1 MPIKFK
7 PSAKTR
13 DRNTGKVKTEH
24 YYIKCMSQEELFK
37 ELNNSSTKPKAKQK
51 IRNELDR
58 RDIKIQWVSKVS

>member
-7 PSAKTR
+7 PSATVR
-13 DRNTGKVKTEH
+13 DRKSGKIKTEH
-24 YYIKCMSQEELFK
+24 YYIKCMSQTELFS

-58 RDIKIQWVSKVS
+58 RGIKIQWVPKVS

>member
-13 DRNTGKVKTEH
+13 DRQTGKVFTEH
-24 YYIKCMSQEELFK
+24 YYIKCMSQEELFT

-51 IRNELDR
+51 VRNELDR
-58 RDIKIQWVSKVS
+58 RGVKIQWVPKAV

>member
-13 DRNTGKVKTEH
+13 NRQTGKITTEH
-24 YYIKCMSQEELFK
+24 YYIKCMSTTELFT

-51 IRNELDR
+51 IRNELAR
-58 RDIKIQWVSKVS
+58 RGITIEWVSKVS

>member
-7 PSAKTR
+7 QSATVR
-13 DRNTGKVKTEH
+13 DRQTGKVKTER
-24 YYIKCMSQEELFK
+24 YYIKCMSQTELFS

-58 RDIKIQWVSKVS
+58 RGIKIQWVPKVS

>member
-7 PSAKTR
+7 QSATVR
-13 DRNTGKVKTEH
+13 DRQTGKIKTEH
-24 YYIKCMSQEELFK
+24 YYIKCMSQTELFS

-58 RDIKIQWVSKVS
+58 RGIKIQWVPKVS

>member
-13 DRNTGKVKTEH
+13 NRQTGKIITEH
-24 YYIKCMSQEELFK
+24 YYIKCMSKEELFT

-51 IRNELDR
+51 CRNELAR
-58 RDIKIQWVSKVS
+58 RGVKIQWVPKVS

>member
-13 DRNTGKVKTEH
+13 NRQTGKITTEH
-24 YYIKCMSQEELFK
+24 YYIKCMSQTELFS

-51 IRNELDR
+51 IRNELAR
-58 RDIKIQWVSKVS
+58 RGITIEWVSKVS

>member
-13 DRNTGKVKTEH
+13 NRQTGKVFTEH
-24 YYIKCMSQEELFK
+24 YYIKCMSQEELFT

-51 IRNELDR
+51 VRNELDR
-58 RDIKIQWVSKVS
+58 RDIKWSWVPKVS

>member
-7 PSAKTR
+7 QSATVR
-13 DRNTGKVKTEH
+13 DRQTGKVKTEH
-24 YYIKCMSQEELFK
+24 YYIKCMSQTELFS

-58 RDIKIQWVSKVS
+58 RGIKIQWVPKVS

>member
-13 DRNTGKVKTEH
+13 NRQKGKITTKH
-24 YYIKCMSQEELFK
+24 YSIKCMSTTELFT

-51 IRNELDR
+51 VRNELDR
-58 RDIKIQWVSKVS
+58 RGIEIQWVPKAV

>member
-13 DRNTGKVKTEH
+13 NRQTGKVFTEH
-24 YYIKCMSQEELFK
+24 YYIKCMSQEELFT

-51 IRNELDR
+51 IRNELAR
-58 RDIKIQWVSKVS
+58 RGVTIEWVSKVS